1 MNSHAVQIV
10 ADANCGERVCVRLGT
25 TVVPAKPDDCPVTIY
40 SSEGEVKQPF
50 ETLCLLNAR
59 TSSGLFNNRSLE
71 EATRRLKEAA
81 CKCGADA
88 VIVTDLA
95 RETMSSW
102 SWGRSGAKG
111 IAIRYTGQPAGAD
124 QVQQPKATVEPMPNQ
139 DPQAIAIKM
148 LREGVAPGVVSR
160 VTGLSIEQ
168 VQQLK
173 ITAEQK

>member
-1 MNSHAVQIV
+1 
-10 ADANCGERVCVRLGT
+10 
-25 TVVPAKPDDCPVTIY
+25 
-40 SSEGEVKQPF
+40 
-50 ETLCLLNAR
+50 
-59 TSSGLFNNRSLE
+59 
-71 EATRRLKEAA
+71 
-81 CKCGADA
+81 
-88 VIVTDLA
+88 
-95 RETMSSW
+95 MSSW

-139 DPQAIAIKM
+139 DSQAIAIKM
-148 LREGVAPGVVSR
+148 LKEGVAPGVVSR